1 MNKRWKKIR
10 LVVLS
15 FLRFSLFAFFFFLL
29 FFDMNGKEN
38 LVIKHKQCKKL
49 TQTKIKKQNKNL
61 ITYLKSLMSNPFH
74 EI

>member
-1 MNKRWKKIR
+1 MEKDSSRR
-10 LVVLS
+10 AVV
-15 FLRFSLFAFFFFLL
+15 FAVQCVCFFFFLL

>member
-1 MNKRWKKIR
+1 
-10 LVVLS
+10 
-15 FLRFSLFAFFFFLL
+15 
-29 FFDMNGKEN
+29 MNGKEN

-49 TQTKIKKQNKNL
+49 TQTKIKKQNKNI